1 MDGWMDGWTAGR
13 PDGWM
18 DGWMD
23 ARRHGCTEGWMEG
36 WMAGGKDGWMDGCV
50 HVYTGSVLVRLHAA
64 SSLLQSF
71 ASSEVCRMCAS
82 LGRSLKI
89 ARPDR
94 LCHNLFF
101 GFGPFRFK
109 FRCVTA
115 FVAVR
120 SSVRTTAS
128 G

>member
-1 MDGWMDGWTAGR
+1 MHGGMDARRDGGMNAGMEGWRDGGMDGWMDGWMEGGR
-13 PDGWM
+13 EGWM
-18 DGWMD
+18 DV
-23 ARRHGCTEGWMEG
+23 CI
-36 WMAGGKDGWMDGCV
+36 
-50 HVYTGSVLVRLHAA
+50 VLVRLHAA

-101 GFGPFRFK
+101 GVGPFRFK

>member
-1 MDGWMDGWTAGR
+1 MDGWMDGRTAGR
-13 PDGWM
+13 MDGWM
-18 DGWMD
+18 DGCTEAWM
-23 ARRHGCTEGWMEG
+23 HGGMDGGMDGGREGWM
-36 WMAGGKDGWMDGCV
+36 DGWMDGCV